1 MTNEE
6 HNAMID
12 RLQRQLDEIK
22 RLRKS
27 MQRETWPDMRV
38 MFIAALVFVS
48 LFTWAMETAGAML

>member
-1 MTNEE
+1 
-6 HNAMID
+6 MID